1 MKRLL
6 LAAIVVICAA
16 SSVRAASPIVE
27 RHAVV
32 VSAEMDR
39 ETATL
44 LGTISVERITYLSDG
59 LRINA
64 YLAMPTGGGPF
75 PAVISNRGG
84 NFTLSVWTDA
94 AAVQV
99 LGRWAS
105 WGYVAAA
112 SQYRGAGDSEGHDD
126 YGGADVDDVLNL
138 LPVLDALP
146 QVDRARI
153 GMTGASRGGM
163 MTYLALTQTDR
174 IRAAIVVS
182 GLSDLFENGRARPEM
197 ESNFKRFM
205 PDYAA
210 DREEALRKRSA
221 IRWVDRIPK
230 NVPILVEHGT
240 ADWRVSVSQGFEMAH
255 ALAESKHP
263 VRLIVYEGGSH
274 GVPEFAAE
282 RFAAERA
289 WFDKYVRD
297 GKAWP
302 DLKPH
307 GQ

>member
-1 MKRLL
+1 
-6 LAAIVVICAA
+6 
-16 SSVRAASPIVE
+16 
-27 RHAVV
+27 
-32 VSAEMDR
+32 
-39 ETATL
+39 
-44 LGTISVERITYLSDG
+44 
-59 LRINA
+59 
-64 YLAMPTGGGPF
+64 MPTGGGPF